1 MKQPEEKLLFAKV
14 LDQADFCLQKHKMTF
29 SDFMDIAKCMYLKEI
44 LCKIPN
50 IAFTMFGG
58 YGESERNMFGFTPDY
73 MDISSDDFP
82 IQLLEIKK
90 NLKFGQSDLTHR
102 DYLGSI
108 LGLGIDRSKIGDI
121 LLMED
126 KTLCFVHEEVAE
138 YISMNLQK
146 VSRTSVKILMVD
158 RKESIL
164 PKRKLEQ
171 YHMTVSSLRLDA
183 IVSAAFSIS
192 RGKAQSL
199 IRSEKTT
206 INWTVVSNT
215 SFIVKEGDILSL
227 RGYGRI
233 KLEEVL
239 GNTKK
244 GRIGIEIG
252 RYV

>member
-1 MKQPEEKLLFAKV
+1 
-14 LDQADFCLQKHKMTF
+14 
-29 SDFMDIAKCMYLKEI
+29 
-44 LCKIPN
+44 
-50 IAFTMFGG
+50 
-58 YGESERNMFGFTPDY
+58 
-73 MDISSDDFP
+73 
-82 IQLLEIKK
+82 
-90 NLKFGQSDLTHR
+90 
-102 DYLGSI
+102 
-108 LGLGIDRSKIGDI
+108 
-121 LLMED
+121 
-126 KTLCFVHEEVAE
+126 
-138 YISMNLQK
+138 
-146 VSRTSVKILMVD
+146 
-158 RKESIL
+158 
-164 PKRKLEQ
+164 
-171 YHMTVSSLRLDA
+171 MTVSSLRLDA